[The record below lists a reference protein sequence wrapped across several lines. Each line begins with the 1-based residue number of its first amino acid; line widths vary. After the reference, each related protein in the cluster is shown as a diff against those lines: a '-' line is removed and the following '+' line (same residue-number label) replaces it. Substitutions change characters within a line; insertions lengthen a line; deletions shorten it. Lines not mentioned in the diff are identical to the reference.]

1 MRIDDLLN
9 VLIYVVIP
17 LLTVVIIFFVK
28 RKLLWVAPL
37 ISTALVFI
45 TYIMAFKVSGIE
57 ISYLFGYSE
66 SRAFFFLLA
75 MLIQLVIVITLTA
88 IACFVAYILKRKKK

>member
-66 SRAFFFLLA
+66 SRAFFLLA